1 MNKTLLALLLPLA
14 LAACG
19 QPGDLEYNE
28 AVTSAFLSNVQRIDR
43 DMEGLINGDFDP
55 GQSAG
60 RGEPTRNPDDHI
72 AELEKNLNQVQQLQH
87 SDDASQFASCLS
99 RYYELQIGYY
109 QQLKRYVETDDKA
122 RKEALAQDLGN
133 AYQTLRALPEQ
144 IFAAQKQFL
153 ERTSRLH

>member
-19 QPGDLEYNE
+19 QPGDLKYNE
-28 AVTSAFLSNVQRIDR
+28 VVTSAFLANVQRIDR
-43 DMEGLINGDFDP
+43 DMERLINGDFDP
-55 GQSAG
+55 GQGASPGSPAG
-60 RGEPTRNPDDHI
+60 NPGEHI

-87 SDDASQFASCLS
+87 SPDASQFASNLS

-109 QQLKRYVETDDKA
+109 QQLKRYAETTDQAK
-122 RKEALAQDLGN
+122 KETLAQSL
-133 AYQTLRALPEQ
+133 ATTYQSLRGLPEQ

-153 ERTSRLH
+153 ERTGRLH

>member
-14 LAACG
+14 LIACG
-19 QPGDLEYNE
+19 QPGDLKYNE
-28 AVTSAFLSNVQRIDR
+28 VVTSAFLSNVQRIDR

-55 GQSAG
+55 GHNPG
-60 RGEPTRNPDDHI
+60 RGAPAKSPGEHI
-72 AELEKNLNQVQQLQH
+72 AELERNLNQVQQLPH
-87 SDDASQFASCLS
+87 SEDAGPFASSLS

-109 QQLKRYVETDDKA
+109 QQLKRYAETTDQA
-122 RKEALAQDLGN
+122 NKETLAQSL
-133 AYQTLRALPEQ
+133 ATTYRSLRAMPEQ

>member
-14 LAACG
+14 LTACG
-19 QPGDLEYNE
+19 QPGDLQYNE
-28 AVTSAFLSNVQRIDR
+28 VVTSALLSNVQRIDR
-43 DMEGLINGDFDP
+43 DMERLINGDFDP
-55 GQSAG
+55 GHSAG
-60 RGEPTRNPDDHI
+60 RGASTMNPGDHI

-87 SDDASQFASCLS
+87 SEDASQFASYLS

-109 QQLKRYVETDDKA
+109 QQLKRYVETTDPAK
-122 RKEALAQDLGN
+122 KETLAQSL
-133 AYQTLRALPEQ
+133 ATTYQSLRGLSEQ